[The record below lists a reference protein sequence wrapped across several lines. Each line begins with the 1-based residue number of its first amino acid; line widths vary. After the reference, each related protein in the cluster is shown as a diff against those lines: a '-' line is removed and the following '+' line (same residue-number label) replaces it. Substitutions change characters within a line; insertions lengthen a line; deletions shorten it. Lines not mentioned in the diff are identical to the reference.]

1 MTKKNVLENKLFRYI
16 VCALLI
22 TMLGY
27 ALFLIVGNFSK
38 ADLDVEKWDGE
49 SISSSFSSGNG
60 SLENPFIINNGAD
73 LNYFRSL
80 MNDSTYNSLNYKLG
94 NDINLDNH
102 LFETIDTFKG
112 TLDGDGYTI
121 YNALFSGLEKE
132 DNIYYGLF
140 STIDGGTI
148 KNLNINKSSIVLLN
162 TEKKYTIGTLSGKVI
177 NSNIYNVTVSEGN
190 IDVTKSNNQNNIVA
204 GFIGEVT
211 TGNDIHNIYLDTNIN
226 TNNDNVGKIFYTLD
240 SDVNDLISVVNV
252 YGNNSEINNFVNS
265 SNDSKINNLVIGEKG
280 NSITFNTDIIN
291 VLNNYNDGIED
302 YYFEY
307 NDDKVVFKKIALT
320 ATVNPDVPLPFAF
333 GRAADIPL
341 HESGIDTSTSTIY
354 INDLES
360 DYNYYM
366 GLNYTQTNDGKVP
379 NGNNYGYYND
389 SNLAKIYI
397 KYSGT
402 DIAGNY
408 TGYVSNTERISDY
421 IYYKYYYVTNNQVTI
436 ELIDHPYADRPTDKV
451 FHGWITDDPNVNI
464 WYDKDVHIYY
474 ATIPIASVEEVTSVT
489 FYAQWVGGFI
499 EQITSTTAGNTN
511 GINTCIS
518 RLQAGGITK
527 LGRTINY
534 EDVRAYYTRK
544 TANRNT
550 NYPNGAV
557 NQNGTALS
565 GRCTTRGGCT
575 YYIHP
580 TSADYVNN
588 ETYYNLVNGT
598 MTTVT
603 IRSYYGG
610 DGSLRSIE
618 NGTVAAGFY
627 RQVTV
632 ARNSSLVGYYN
643 TSGVY
648 QNSGTCTTTN
658 GCTMYERIPY
668 YDENGNVNLVTDDND
683 NYYYYVT
690 RDTNILVYRA
700 NITTRVNSSKPMT
713 ITTLNNGTSG
723 TYQLNISN
731 TYVSLAADM
740 RIEHIV
746 LRTNASATT
755 GNPTSGK
762 TTGDMV
768 YGNYYNLK
776 IGRGITMYNN
786 YVAAAAV
793 LGGSQGGTGSGN
805 AVTKYRL
812 IIESGYYS
820 NLSLTNGA
828 SASGT
833 LYVNAHGVYGCDY
846 DRISGNNTN
855 LRVYDTAA
863 GAWSGNIR
871 GASDIDVALFTNVKS
886 GTIGTSKGDY
896 TTGIYI
902 GGLNGGTHY
911 AARGALIEGGY
922 VYNLLGGP
930 LSSDGREG
938 YNDIYANVKGG
949 SVDYIVGGAGRTETY
964 GNRIITVT
972 GGTINYAIFGGS
984 NGVSG
989 SNSSSSRGT
998 LTGDSF
1004 VYVGGNALVGSDA
1017 AINGNSPEYGEEIG
1031 SVFGIGNGNSR
1042 YDMIGT
1048 AKNST
1053 VIIDGNAHIRKS
1065 VYGGGNYGAVGTET
1079 SASTASTVIKILGG
1093 TIDGSVFGGGNRNGA
1108 GTSSKKATINIE
1120 MLGGT
1125 VNGSVYGGAN
1135 IRGVVYGNT
1144 NVNIYG
1150 GTINTDV
1157 YGGGEG
1163 NYTNTTN
1170 YGTAV
1175 MENVNVVIGRPTGEQ
1190 LPLTINGSVYG
1201 GSALGS
1207 VNGNNRNTTY
1217 RDYDTNVTVHYGI
1230 INKSVF
1236 GGGKGTSSITPYVQ
1250 GDVTVNVNGGNISS
1264 LYGGND
1270 ASGQPNGTVVVYLN
1284 GGIIGDAFG
1293 GGNSTGQRNTNINLQ
1308 GAQVTN
1314 LFGGSNVT
1322 GTVPNSLVNVTSGQ
1336 VANVFGGNNVGG
1348 TVGTSVVNYSG
1359 ATITGD
1365 IYGGGKMADITGS
1378 STVTIS
1384 NATVNDVYG
1393 GGMQASCPTTTITST
1408 NVTGKNI
1415 FGGSNVT
1422 GTVNTSTLNI
1432 NGIKYDAI
1440 YGGNNQGGTTTTTN
1454 LNINS
1459 GTIGA
1464 VIGGGNKAES
1474 GVSNIAINNGTITD
1488 VYGGGNEAGL
1498 TTSNVVIYGG
1508 TVTNVYGGSN
1518 KSGDLTTAN
1527 VTVGETVQT
1536 DNPLQVTLTA
1546 TPEQS
1551 TWQSNVYAT
1560 YSKIRVK
1567 IVNASDQTVN
1577 IWRVQL
1583 TLPEDTVIYAN
1594 YSGTVFDIINGI
1606 MEFNQVNKWDA
1617 NRPNSL
1623 APGASFEFEFEVLTN
1638 TLVADFFVNSKILE
1652 PAGSGNSEIPENNIN
1667 VSNVYGGNN
1676 QGGTTRATNVDVN
1689 YGILNNL
1696 YGGGNLAPVGSTH
1709 VVVSNA
1715 TVLNIYG
1722 GGNLAQVNNSTYL
1735 DINNCKLNASV
1746 YGGGNEGPV
1755 LGSTEVYVSDSTVL
1769 GSLYAGGNGASAI
1782 VSGNTSVT
1790 IDGLTNIGNES
1801 SVAPFAGC
1809 VFGSGNAAATGLDS
1823 TRNSTATVNIVGGH
1837 IYENVYGGANTS
1849 IVYGATYTNIGSKA
1863 VNMTGLKVNDLIIDG
1878 TVFGGGESNA
1888 EGKEEYDFDFKS
1900 VIGSIDI
1907 NIDGTGYIP
1916 SKLSFQLTGSIFG
1929 SGNASSSE
1937 GTSRI
1942 TVKKLGEKDKPSRNL
1957 SFQRTD
1963 ILTIDNSYM
1972 ELVGI
1977 EDRTNEYSDIL
1988 YSFNQINSL
1997 IIKND
2002 TTLLL
2007 QRNANMLK
2015 ELYSGV
2021 DVNGNLV
2028 PATVTINDDT
2038 KTVTKNVDNRI
2049 YMIPNRSL
2057 NVTTNQA
2064 ATAYGKVTGMTFFGM
2079 YNTYSS
2085 GSYAYGMYGSGY
2097 TYGTAANMSDA
2108 IIGGSYV
2115 LGLHALEHDITK
2127 DGFYTNVLNDA
2138 ENEIITEYIDPTP
2151 KDTNFYRWVV
2161 GMNAINYTV
2170 NLTSTKYSSL
2180 GTYTLSLLD
2189 FTKGNT
2195 IFNVMGFNCE
2205 GLASGVTLVNPVDVP
2220 RVTDTPE
2227 QANQILGLAM
2237 KSETREW
2244 TSYGVTQFL
2253 SEDNGSVIGT
2263 DQYLTDSQT
2272 IAPSLMFYLYH
2283 AKNVLLSQSLGT
2295 VVITLQALQPVSPI
2309 EYEIKYIT
2317 ITVDME
2323 ARNYDDGNS
2332 YDAAI
2337 TYDKKYDL
2345 PSITDVKITNRSQF
2359 TAYYSLFAIGESFD
2373 KFYGQGNSNTHVL
2386 VSDFA
2391 LPIGTQITMIDYGYD
2406 YENPKYYYFNVTQ
2419 DVYNNSVQELEEE
2432 NEVTYRLSDFI
2443 KMGST
2448 SPTNTYNDQDANLKY
2463 YSTNNNCAMEEFIFI
2478 FDFKDTS
2485 ITGQH
2490 LNNSILIEL
2499 RNNEDRGL
2507 ISVLGIRQTIMKY
2520 SLYDESNSVL
2530 VQTYNGLDDYLYNGI
2545 SEEFTL
2551 STNIDYDQTE
2561 NREAIIDTNYEA
2573 NCMGLNISLFDSQ
2586 GIQISS
2592 SMLQGTVITVG
2603 DKPYLVDGDGIFRIK
2618 LAGKVSNLNR
2628 NLSITIDNGVP
2639 PGIYT
2644 INFTL
2649 FASPDGLHNSSTNKY
2664 VEYKKQITVVD
2675 DDNALVVTTDD
2686 TTKLVDGETGKN
2698 KNNTIFNQYTIT
2710 NKSVLLNPNI
2720 RVDLF
2725 KRSIVNANTL
2735 DYVEVPFNTLFSDS
2749 VTSSNNSL
2757 YPYEIRLNSTAN
2769 STTIYTFYLNENITS
2784 GTYKLVFRLYDN
2796 NQVVDEEIQY
2806 VIVTKKIE
2814 NE

>member
-252 YGNNSEINNFVNS
+252 YGNNSEINNFFNS
-265 SNDSKINNLVIGEKG
+265 SNDSKINNLVIGEKD

-307 NDDKVVFKKIALT
+307 DNDKITFNKIKVT
-320 ATVNPDVPLPFAF
+320 AVINQNIPLPFAF
-333 GRAADIPL
+333 GKAADIPL
-341 HESGIDTSTSTIY
+341 HESGIDTGTGTVY
-354 INDLES
+354 INDLDS

-379 NGNNYGYYND
+379 NGNNYGYYSD
-389 SNLAKIYI
+389 SNLAKLYI
-397 KYSGT
+397 QYNGS
-402 DIAGNY
+402 DVAGNNI
-408 TGYVSNTERISDY
+408 GYVSNTEQISKFN
-421 IYYKYYYVTNNQVTI
+421 YYKRYPVVDGYVTI
-436 ELIDHPYADRPTDKV
+436 ELIDHPFGDRPNNKAFNGWTSEDSNV
-451 FHGWITDDPNVNI
+451 FI
-464 WYDKDVHIYY
+464 WYDADIHVYY
-474 ATIPIASVEEVTSVT
+474 AKVPITDVSVPVSVVFNAIWINATVSELTSNS
-489 FYAQWVGGFI
+489 ANAL
-499 EQITSTTAGNTN
+499 TTAFNNFKDDGFHIIGKVPYYESVSNYYIQGSVGFFGSYPSNAVNASGNRVT
-511 GINTCIS
+511 
-518 RLQAGGITK
+518 
-527 LGRTINY
+527 GRCY
-534 EDVRAYYTRK
+534 SSSCVYYTH
-544 TANRNT
+544 
-550 NYPNGAV
+550 PS
-557 NQNGTALS
+557 NGTYQD
-565 GRCTTRGGCT
+565 GVT
-575 YYIHP
+575 YYKL
-580 TSADYVNN
+580 
-588 ETYYNLVNGT
+588 ENGT
-598 MTTVT
+598 MTV
-603 IRSYYGG
+603 YEVQVGG
-610 DGSLRSIE
+610 YQDDP
-618 NGTVAAGFY
+618 NGTESMPVGISAAGY
-627 RQVTV
+627 YLMKTV
-632 ARNSSLVGYYN
+632 ARNSSLVGYY
-643 TSGVY
+643 SGSGEY
-648 QNSGTCTTTN
+648 YSSGTCTSNN
-658 GCTMYERIPY
+658 GCSVFERISY
-668 YDENGNVNLVTDDND
+668 YDANGNINLTNAND
-683 NYYYYVT
+683 VYAYYAT
-690 RDTNILVYRA
+690 RDTNILVV
-700 NITTRVNSSKPMT
+700 RVNLAQDINNSKPFTMT
-713 ITTLNNGTSG
+713 TMHNGNDYNNYVNINGNYITLG
-723 TYQLNISN
+723 
-731 TYVSLAADM
+731 ADM
-740 RIEHIV
+740 RIEQIEI
-746 LRTNASATT
+746 RTSLSNNASSDPT
-755 GNPTSGK
+755 GSTNQ
-762 TTGDMV
+762 DRYI
-768 YGNYYNLK
+768 YGNFHNLK
-776 IGRGITMYNN
+776 IGRGITRNGNN
-786 YVAAAAV
+786 RNAAAI
-793 LGGSQGGTGSGN
+793 LGGSNGGTGSASN
-805 AVTKYRL
+805 VTRYRM
-812 IIESGYYS
+812 IVESGYYNNMSLASGS
-820 NLSLTNGA
+820 NG
-828 SASGT
+828 SGT
-833 LYVNAHGVYGCDY
+833 LYINGTVVYGSDY
-846 DRISGNNTN
+846 DRVANVNN
-855 LRVYDTAA
+855 LLDVYNTAA
-863 GAWSGNIR
+863 GSWSGTINAESNI
-871 GASDIDVALFTNVKS
+871 GVALYTNVKS
-886 GTIGTSKGDY
+886 GTIGSSKNDY

-902 GGLNGGTHY
+902 GGLNGGTHNC
-911 AARGALIEGGY
+911 ARGALIEGGY

-930 LSSDGREG
+930 LSAENREG
-938 YNDIYANVKGG
+938 FNDIYANVKGG

-1004 VYVGGNALVGSDA
+1004 VYVGGNAVVGSEA
-1017 AINGNSPEYGEEIG
+1017 AINSNSPEYGEEIG
-1031 SVFGIGNGNSR
+1031 SVFGIGNGNNN

-1079 SASTASTVIKILGG
+1079 SASTASTLIKILGG

-1135 IRGVVYGNT
+1135 IRGVIYGNT
-1144 NVNIYG
+1144 NVNVYG

-1163 NYTNTTN
+1163 NYTSSTN

-1175 MENVNVVIGRPTGEQ
+1175 MENVNVVIGRNSGEQ
-1190 LPLTINGSVYG
+1190 IPLTINGSVYG

-1207 VNGNNRNTTY
+1207 VNGNDRNTTY
-1217 RDYDTNVTVHYGI
+1217 RNYDTNVTVHYGI

-1322 GTVPNSLVNVTSGQ
+1322 GTVPNLLVNVTSGQ

-1378 STVTIS
+1378 STVNIS

-1432 NGIKYDAI
+1432 NGIQYDAI

-1498 TTSNVVIYGG
+1498 TTSNVVVYGG

-1546 TPEQS
+1546 TPVQS

-1560 YSKIRVK
+1560 YSKIKVK
-1567 IVNASDQTVN
+1567 LVNASDQTVN
-1577 IWRVQL
+1577 TWRVQL
-1583 TLPEDTVIYAN
+1583 NLPEDTVIYAN
-1594 YSGTVFDIINGI
+1594 YSGTEFDIINGI

-1676 QGGTTRATNVDVN
+1676 QGGTTSATNVNVN

-1735 DINNCKLNASV
+1735 DINNCILNASV

-1755 LGSTEVYVSDSTVL
+1755 LGNTEVYVSDSTVL

-1849 IVYGATYTNIGSKA
+1849 IVYGATYTNIGTKA

-2295 VVITLQALQPVSPI
+2295 VVITLQALEPISPI

-2317 ITVDME
+2317 ITVEME

-2359 TAYYSLFAIGESFD
+2359 TAYYSLFALGESFD

-2490 LNNSILIEL
+2490 LDNSILIEL

-2530 VQTYNGLDDYLYNGI
+2530 VQTYKGLDDYLYNGI

-2592 SMLQGTVITVG
+2592 SMLQGTVITVS

-2628 NLSITIDNGVP
+2628 DLSITIDNGVP

-2644 INFTL
+2644 LNFTL